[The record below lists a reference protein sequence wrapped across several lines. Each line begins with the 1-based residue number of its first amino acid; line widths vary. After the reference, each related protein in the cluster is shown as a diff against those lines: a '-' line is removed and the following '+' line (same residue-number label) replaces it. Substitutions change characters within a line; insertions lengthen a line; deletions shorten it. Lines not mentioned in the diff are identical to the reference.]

1 MMTSACVGPI
11 GPISGAI
18 GISSGLERANFT
30 LWSKSERLPGICV
43 PGASG
48 MANCRV
54 CAAQRGLI
62 LADDDCADADDDVR
76 GRDVRPAR
84 PLAGEDDPGDAPV
97 AVPGFLRLILEVIV
111 LGSGVWALYASS
123 QTTPAL
129 IFAAQ
134 LLFHYAISYDR
145 IIWLLRQK

>member
-1 MMTSACVGPI
+1 MASHPLNLALRFLLELAALFSLGYWGWMQHE
-11 GPISGAI
+11 
-18 GISSGLERANFT
+18 GILRLLLGLGLPLVAAV
-30 LWSKSERLPGICV
+30 LWGTFRV
-43 PGASG
+43 PG
-48 MANCRV
+48 
-54 CAAQRGLI
+54 
-62 LADDDCADADDDVR
+62 
-76 GRDVRPAR
+76 
-84 PLAGEDDPGDAPV
+84 DPGDAPV

-129 IFAAQ
+129 IFAAL